1 MRELC
6 VAAIF
11 LTVLSSS
18 VPAMAAEDCRL
29 KQMASLP
36 FSDTRPDMAVVEI
49 SVAGRPL
56 HFLVDTGGIYSE
68 IFRDEADALGL
79 DLSSITGLEIYSTD
93 GSIATHFAKA
103 HDVKIGPVN
112 IQNLA
117 MIVSDRPAGER
128 GFDGILAPDVLA
140 MFDLDFDFA
149 DRKLNLMSPDH
160 CDGKVVYW
168 TGVYSAVDFKK
179 RDNQIDLSVNLDGH
193 DLSAVLDT
201 GSSYTNLFQ
210 NVSESAF
217 GLSASSPGMVADP
230 KADPDDLGRMTYRFN
245 ALTIGELAV
254 KNPLVHILQNA
265 AQESFEKK
273 HNDPIGRDSFMR
285 EGFQTGDMLL
295 GMNVLTKLH
304 LYIAYKERKIYV
316 TAADAH

>member
-1 MRELC
+1 VRGFR
-6 VAAIF
+6 VAVLLLTA
-11 LTVLSSS
+11 LTVA

-36 FSDTRPDMAVVEI
+36 FSDNSPDMAVVEI

-56 HFLVDTGGIYSE
+56 HFLVDTGGVYTE

-79 DLSSITGLEIYSTD
+79 DLSSVTGIEIYSVD

-112 IQNLA
+112 IQSLA
-117 MIVSDRPAGER
+117 MVVSDRPKGETR
-128 GFDGILAPDVLA
+128 FDGILAPDILS
-140 MFDLDFDFA
+140 MFDLEFDFA
-149 DRKLNLMSPDH
+149 ARKLNLMSPDH

-168 TGVYSAVDFKK
+168 TDVYSAVDFKK

-217 GLSASSPGMVADP
+217 GLNASSPGMVADP
-230 KADPDDLGRMTYRFN
+230 KSDPDDSGRMTYRFK
-245 ALTIGELAV
+245 ALMVGELVV
-254 KNPLVHILQNA
+254 KNPLIHILRNG

-285 EGFQTGDMLL
+285 EDFQNGDMLL